1 MDYPLLL
8 LFIGQVVLVAALVRT
23 GLPSQLWE
31 ATIDTWCRTSP
42 SGTASC
48 ATALSNVISNVP
60 FVLMVTPSLARPSG
74 LAAAASVAAAAADAL
89 SEADS
94 NDMNDVDEVVS
105 LRWSYSVR
113 TESQKLLIES
123 KFPSQ
128 FNRSLE
134 MHTLAGWLRRYDRL
148 GERENEILYKNLDY
162 CRPFKQSATP
172 NHSEAIS
179 PTNFDSAISFRN
191 ADNELFFGEKNTCD
205 V

>member
-74 LAAAASVAAAAADAL
+74 LAAAASVVAATAADAL

-94 NDMNDVDEVVS
+94 NDMNVDEVVS
-105 LRWSYSVR
+105 LRWSYSYVPR
-113 TESQKLLIES
+113 VKSYSSNLSFPPSSTGPWKCTLWRAGCGDMIDWENGRM
-123 KFPSQ
+123 KFCT
-128 FNRSLE
+128 RIWI
-134 MHTLAGWLRRYDRL
+134 T
-148 GERENEILYKNLDY
+148 
-162 CRPFKQSATP
+162 
-172 NHSEAIS
+172 
-179 PTNFDSAISFRN
+179 
-191 ADNELFFGEKNTCD
+191 ADP
-205 V
+205 